1 MKDYKIILK
10 EKRYQKQQSINSIA
24 LNKALIK
31 HMYDTEPFEKKYIDL
46 NINKDNIKKYN
57 RI

>member
-31 HMYDTEPFEKKYIDL
+31 HMYDTEPFEKKYI
-46 NINKDNIKKYN
+46 NKDNIKKYN